1 MGDERAMIRSL
12 PTGVAGLDTVLG
24 GGIPEFSFNL
34 IAGGPGSG
42 KTTLAHQIMF
52 ATASAERPA
61 LFITILGEPPL
72 KMLRYQQQFSF
83 FDASKISKCVRLLHL
98 GKELLDDGLE

>member
-1 MGDERAMIRSL
+1 MSDKVPIRKLPSGVPRLDE
-12 PTGVAGLDTVLG
+12 VLG

-34 IAGGPGSG
+34 IAGGPGGG

-61 LFITILGEPPL
+61 LYVTILGEPPL
-72 KMLRYQQQFSF
+72 KMLRYQQQNTF
-83 FDASKISKCVRLLHL
+83 FDAAKIPSCIRFLHL
-98 GKELLDDGLE
+98 GSELL